1 MQGQRRESSSASVML
16 EGRLGETPPLPL
28 AALEPQLQF
37 LEDQPAAMPSGGIL
51 KYFSVVFLGLSVIAC
66 RVPFHFQGHPV

>member
-1 MQGQRRESSSASVML
+1 MQGQRRESSSAFCDA
-16 EGRLGETPPLPL
+16 GRKDGGDASSSSRGPG
-28 AALEPQLQF
+28 AQLQF